1 MKCRCCV
8 NFGWFMAGWLLV
20 FATGGAPALC
30 YDLGGSFCF
39 MIPIVS
45 WIIFIFVFT
54 HFCKRSREENDQR
67 HQPQPQQLLQEP
79 RQHQQFLQ
87 QHRPRQPQRQ
97 HLENQLQEEQCDEQ
111 LQNIRSMITIR
122 KESPP
127 EYNAVMRGH
136 ISRQESPPPSYER
149 AILHM

>member
-1 MKCRCCV
+1 MCLLISVKE
-8 NFGWFMAGWLLV
+8 AGKR
-20 FATGGAPALC
+20 
-30 YDLGGSFCF
+30 
-39 MIPIVS
+39 MIS
-45 WIIFIFVFT
+45 DT
-54 HFCKRSREENDQR
+54 NNRK
-67 HQPQPQQLLQEP
+67 QLLQEP

-87 QHRPRQPQRQ
+87 QHRPRQPQQQ